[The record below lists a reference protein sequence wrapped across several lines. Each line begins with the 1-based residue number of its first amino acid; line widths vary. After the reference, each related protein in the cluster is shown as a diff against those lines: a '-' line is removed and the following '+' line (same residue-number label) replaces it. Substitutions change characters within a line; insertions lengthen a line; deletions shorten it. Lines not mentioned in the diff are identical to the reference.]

1 MLRQMTQWLRG
12 ETGGDRRSVRG
23 YVPLNG
29 APAYPPPDEGIPAV
43 GVEDLIES
51 ERDRIAR
58 VAHNTKLTPDNFE
71 LLMTP
76 VLRRF
81 ISYVHLLPASQGH
94 HHRGQGGLLAHSL
107 EVAFFS
113 SQAASA
119 KIFGFGETSLRK
131 KREIPRWHVA
141 ATLVGLLHDIGK
153 PISDMEIKSEEG
165 LVWNPFAMSLSD
177 WLAAER
183 IDRYYLK
190 WRDDR
195 YLRHK
200 KIASTILPEIITPE
214 LKAWMSV
221 DDVTILQSVLEAIG
235 DTGEEKVLT
244 EMMARADEA
253 SVARD
258 MRMQP
263 APPAEGEANA
273 PPLADLIVDAMQ
285 SLWAQGDWTANTPGG
300 RVWSGDKGTFIVWK
314 RAAEEVAHSLG
325 QQGVSKFPRD
335 AEAMAEV
342 LVSAGVAVPGVDASK
357 NASPFWLISTDYFDN
372 SRRPTYLYSI
382 KLVDPESILG
392 ELPTPVT
399 ITLKGEEDRAAEKPS
414 ESTKPTEPPTTE
426 AMEKRGIATGERE
439 DAQAEGEPVPEQSD
453 DPDPAK
459 AKSLGLP
466 DPNELD
472 APPEIDAGAT
482 LEEVELPPSLQTAIK
497 PRRAP
502 SAGNEEIN
510 TTADTKGDLTEAG
523 RIGEVLAMLAKRVR
537 DGEMEWGDS
546 FAAIDGEHYLRFPG
560 CLAEYGRPREI
571 ADEAADAGW
580 IVPRS
585 DKPKASPAHEIGDGE
600 RGLMLNEELRKRLEG
615 ALEDP
620 VSETTTETEE
630 TLGSTKGGSPETD
643 PTESEEATTVAVDD
657 RARAIE
663 VAEAVRQ
670 ALIQKDPR
678 FYNVIQ
684 VEEWGNTRIFRKIVM
699 GLLCNNLGFSQA
711 ELLRA
716 IETAPF
722 MQFIDGGKI
731 QVRLSDE

>member
-12 ETGGDRRSVRG
+12 KAEGNRRSVRG
-23 YVPLNG
+23 YVPSNS
-29 APAYPPPDEGIPAV
+29 APVYPPPDEGIPAV
-43 GVEDLIES
+43 NVEALIES
-51 ERDRIAR
+51 ERERIAR
-58 VAHNTKLTPDNFE
+58 VAHNTKLTPDDFE
-71 LLMTP
+71 SLMTP

-81 ISYVHLLPASQGH
+81 VGYVHLLPASQGH

-221 DDVTILQSVLEAIG
+221 DDVAILQSVLEAIG

-263 APPAEGEANA
+263 TPPAEGEANA

-314 RAAEEVAHSLG
+314 RAAEEVARALD

-335 AEAMAEV
+335 AEAMAET
-342 LVSAGVAVPGVDASK
+342 LVAAGVAAPNVDASDK
-357 NASPFWLISTDYFDN
+357 ASPYWLISTDYFDH

-382 KLVDPESILG
+382 KLVEPESLLG
-392 ELPTPVT
+392 DLPAPVA
-399 ITLKGEEDRAAEKPS
+399 ITLKGEENGDAGQSS
-414 ESTKPTEPPTTE
+414 ESAKPTEPPSPE
-426 AMEKRGIATGERE
+426 AMEKRGIATDEDQGAPAERE
-439 DAQAEGEPVPEQSD
+439 SAEKVSPAPSPSE
-453 DPDPAK
+453 AK
-459 AKSLGLP
+459 ALGLP

-472 APPEIDAGAT
+472 APPKVDESGS
-482 LEEVELPPSLQTAIK
+482 LEDVELPPSLRTNIK
-497 PRRAP
+497 LRRAP
-502 SAGNEEIN
+502 STDSAQKEVATEHE
-510 TTADTKGDLTEAG
+510 GDLAEAG
-523 RIGEVLAMLAKRVR
+523 RIGDALASLSKRIRGGEVEWDDYLAVA
-537 DGEMEWGDS
+537 
-546 FAAIDGEHYLRFPG
+546 DGEHYLRFPG
-560 CLAEYGRPREI
+560 CLAQYGRPREI

-585 DKPKASPAHEIGDGE
+585 DKPKNSPAHEIGDGE
-600 RGLMLNEELRKRLEG
+600 RGLMLSEPLRKRVEKAVEGLTSEPTAETETIARSTDGGSLE
-615 ALEDP
+615 EQ
-620 VSETTTETEE
+620 SSSTEE
-630 TLGSTKGGSPETD
+630 TAQPQ
-643 PTESEEATTVAVDD
+643 ADD
-657 RARAIE
+657 EARAMEI
-663 VAEAVRQ
+663 AQSVRQ
-670 ALIQKDPR
+670 ALRNKDSR
-678 FYNVIQ
+678 FYELIQ
-684 VEEWGNTRIFRKIVM
+684 VEDRGNTLVFRQMVM
-699 GLLCNNLGFSQA
+699 GLVCNNLGFSQA
-711 ELLRA
+711 EFLHA
-716 IETAPF
+716 IDIAPF